1 MNKEILINAL
11 IQKAD
16 EMNDDYLKNES
27 LTRMLVNKESKFEN
41 YEEIKDFLE
50 FLKQAKHNAQKSK

>member
-50 FLKQAKHNAQKSK
+50 FLQQAKHNAQKSK